1 MTHYLS
7 NIDKTEADRVR
18 RAAEISGQKV
28 EYSDEPMPGDT
39 GFYGRIRPS
48 LMETCGCVVGHE
60 EVFDYSN
67 FWAAWRSLAPAV
79 ASDQRG
85 TE

>member
-7 NIDKTEADRVR
+7 NIDKTEAARVR

-28 EYSDEPMPGDT
+28 EYLDEPMPGDT
-39 GFYGRIRPS
+39 EYYGRIRLK

-60 EVFDYSN
+60 EIFDYSK
-67 FWAAWRSLAPAV
+67 FWAAWRSLDPALPSEDR
-79 ASDQRG
+79 A
-85 TE
+85 